1 MAYTNMTRREL
12 EIEAEARWWEKW
24 AREAEEDR
32 EEARRAV
39 PVWMETI
46 TEQFGGLD
54 EGLKA
59 VKMFLDQFD
68 GHISPR
74 SMRRHPDDA
83 KYELTPEMYAEMEEI
98 FELRDGGKVLDRHL
112 AFLRSGIYAREKAI
126 FLSTNRREGF
136 STFVPRK
143 VRKKTKPVVEKGLE
157 WYRAMHGVPLR
168 HSKAKMMLFMYRHP
182 GAHPCTRIQSAWRD
196 FLARRRKR
204 RCLEDARAAARAW
217 GFSGVIGMV
226 DEGLRRKK

>member
-1 MAYTNMTRREL
+1 MARCEL
-12 EIEAEARWWEKW
+12 EIETEDRWWETW
-24 AREAEEDR
+24 AEDAEEQR
-32 EEARRAV
+32 EEAKRAV
-39 PVWMETI
+39 AVWVKTI
-46 TEQFGGLD
+46 VEQFEGLD

-98 FELRDGGKVLDRHL
+98 FELLDGGIFLDRHL

-126 FLSTNRREGF
+126 YLSTNRREGH

-143 VRKKTKPVVEKGLE
+143 VGRKTKPVVDKGLE
-157 WYRAMHGVPLR
+157 WYRLMHGAPLR
-168 HSKAKMMLFMYRHP
+168 HSKVKMMLFMYRHP
-182 GAHPCTRIQSAWRD
+182 GGHPCTRIQSAWRD
-196 FLARRRKR
+196 FLTRRRRR

-226 DEGLRRKK
+226 DEGLRRKN